1 MWKQTAKWGLFVLLT
16 CYVVAMFVWSRAEAS
31 RHRCA
36 GIEVEILGTN
46 QTGTISEE
54 SVKGV
59 LEKYP
64 KPLTGVPVNTINTYD
79 VAEFLRKY
87 NNFESVECLITSQSK
102 LKVKVVPMIPEIRV
116 FDGTKSY
123 YVNKDGKVI
132 SSHARFFVDVPV
144 VSGTF
149 TKNFTP
155 KEVLPVVRFIKADD
169 MLSQLTGMI
178 VAKDKDNIL
187 LVPRIKGHIINLGD
201 TTRLPEKR
209 QAILTA
215 YHKILPKKGWE
226 KYDTISVKFKG
237 QIVATRRDKT
247 PLYPVVE
254 IVEDMDGE
262 EASLAGVG
270 VIDQP
275 SATVKKEPE
284 TPVQTTGGESNKT
297 ENKTQLTEKKKQ
309 G

>member
-1 MWKQTAKWGLFVLLT
+1 MWKKTAKWSLLALLAI
-16 CYVVAMFVWSRAEAS
+16 YVAAMFVWSRAEAA
-31 RHRCA
+31 RHRCVDV
-36 GIEVEILGTN
+36 EVEILGQN
-46 QTGTISEE
+46 RIGSISEE
-54 SVKGV
+54 SVRLE

-64 KPLTGVPVNTINTYD
+64 KPLKGAPVNTINTFD

-116 FDGTKSY
+116 FDGDKSY
-123 YVNKDGKVI
+123 YVNKDGKI
-132 SSHARFFVDVPV
+132 MSSHARFFMDVPV
-144 VSGTF
+144 VSGRF
-149 TKNFTP
+149 NKNFTP
-155 KEVLPVVRFIKADD
+155 KEVLPVVRFIAKDKT
-169 MLSQLTGMI
+169 LGELTSMI
-178 VAKDKDNIL
+178 VAKDRNNIL
-187 LVPRIKGHIINLGD
+187 LVPRIKGHVINLGD

-215 YHKILPKKGWE
+215 YRKILPAKGWE
-226 KYDTISVKFKG
+226 TYDTISVKFKG

-254 IVEDMDGE
+254 FVEDVDGE

-270 VIDQP
+270 DIGAAP
-275 SATVKKEPE
+275 GAPAPVKKAVENPE
-284 TPVQTTGGESNKT
+284 QKPAVAGDNTK
-297 ENKTQLTEKKKQ
+297 KTEKKKQ